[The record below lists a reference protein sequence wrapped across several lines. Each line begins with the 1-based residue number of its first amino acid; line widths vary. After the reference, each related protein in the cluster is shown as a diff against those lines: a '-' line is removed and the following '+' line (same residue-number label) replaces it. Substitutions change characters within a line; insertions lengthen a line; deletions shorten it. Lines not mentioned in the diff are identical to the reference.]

1 MADINWREIEDAAV
15 AQLVSAVREVRDEQP
30 DETIYAAVFNE
41 FYGDGT
47 VTRWPMLAVGTEET
61 LAEMVDDARERN
73 GDSDDLEREYRWSG
87 PDIAYQF
94 EPDEAMDEIADSVQ
108 EVAGESGDFDDWE
121 PIYDR
126 FTERFPAAATRAREQ
141 LIAEGLVGE
150 EFLALAM
157 DEAEELVP
165 LSLTK
170 EQLQQHFPYLADD
183 DE

>member
-1 MADINWREIEDAAV
+1 
-15 AQLVSAVREVRDEQP
+15 
-30 DETIYAAVFNE
+30 
-41 FYGDGT
+41 
-47 VTRWPMLAVGTEET
+47 
-61 LAEMVDDARERN
+61 MVEDAREGN

-94 EPDEAMDEIADSVQ
+94 EPDEPMDAIADGVQ
-108 EVAGESGDFDDWE
+108 EVAGESGNFDDWE

-126 FTERFPAAATRAREQ
+126 FTQCFPEAAKRAREQ

-165 LSLTK
+165 LSLTE
-170 EQLQQHFPYLADD
+170 EQLLQHFPHHADD